1 MSTSKKGKFGCLWF
15 GVLVLLSTFSF
26 IIIKVLFSFSTNISL
41 LLAIGVSVF
50 FLKLILGNSS
60 SKSIV
65 QSGIAIYI
73 ILYGL
78 KAVFSFL
85 LNDLQPNTEKISFNK
100 EEETTKTEL
109 IKETDTTILYSSN
122 RNWIDNYGNHFEGTL
137 SIRENDYLR
146 LKNTTDH
153 FKNTNKKYFWG
164 SLYNYLEQTDTPS
177 LDLIMETFIKINNEK
192 KLNQMEF
199 AEMVVSCIQ
208 DIPYSFVLQTECPNK
223 ENYDDSNR
231 AILENCPECCI
242 GNIKY
247 GIQNPVSFIKNLK
260 GDCDTRTVIVYSIL
274 KYFKYDVAI
283 VNSDFYR
290 HSIIGINL
298 PSSGSFKVHNGKKY
312 VLWETTAKYY
322 KAGDLP
328 VSFNNVNHWYVVLTS
343 K

>member
-1 MSTSKKGKFGCLWF
+1 MPQSKKGNNGCLWF
-15 GVLVLLSTFSF
+15 IVLGLLSTFSF
-26 IIIKVLFSFSTNISL
+26 IITKVVFSFSTNISL
-41 LLAIGVSVF
+41 LLAIGGSVL
-50 FLKLILGNSS
+50 FLKLILGKSS

-65 QSGIAIYI
+65 RSGIAIYI

-78 KAVFSFL
+78 KLALSFL
-85 LNDLQPNTEKISFNK
+85 LNDIQPNTEKISFNK

-109 IKETDTTILYSSN
+109 IKENDTTILYSSN

-137 SIRENDYLR
+137 SVRENDYHR
-146 LKNTTDH
+146 LKNNIDQFTTS
-153 FKNTNKKYFWG
+153 NNKSFWG
-164 SLYNYLEQTDTPS
+164 SLYNYLEQADTSS

-208 DIPYSFVLQTECPNK
+208 DIPYSFVLQGECPTDHY
-223 ENYDDSNR
+223 EDSMKS
-231 AILENCPECCI
+231 ILEGCPDCCI

-260 GDCDTRTVIVYSIL
+260 GDCDTRTVIIYSIL
-274 KYFKYDVAI
+274 KHFKYDVAI
-283 VNSDFYR
+283 VNSDYYR

-298 PSSGSFKVHNGKKY
+298 PSSGYFKVHNGKKY
-312 VLWETTAKYY
+312 ALWETTAMYY

-328 VSFNNVNHWYVVLTS
+328 VSFNNVNYWDIVLTS